1 MFGPD
6 ITKPAKS
13 RPVSTALA
21 TLQAASE
28 TEPPASL
35 MAAHMPLSS
44 TGFLRGATHDGIVV
58 ELPHLASDALRPGAV
73 AALSFPLAGRPVGFT
88 SEVLSV
94 QMTDRGVVRVTLAV
108 PETIRTDNL
117 RASIR
122 IPVPDR
128 TLSAAVLENEKPL
141 IVRAIDISLHGILIE
156 FPRDRVPEIDEGTHR
171 MLVLKLGQR
180 KVLLEAEVRRRDGAR
195 YGMAFVVRGDRP
207 PKLVKIIA
215 QLQYLSTAT

>member
-6 ITKPAKS
+6 AAKPVKP

-21 TLQAASE
+21 TLQAACD

-35 MAAHMPLSS
+35 MAAHMQLSA
-44 TGFLRGATHDGIVV
+44 TGFLRAATHDGIAV
-58 ELPHLASDALRPGAV
+58 ELPHLPSDALRAGAV
-73 AALSFPLAGRPVGFT
+73 AAVTFPLAGTPAGFT

-94 QMTDRGVVRVTLAV
+94 QMTDRGVVRVMLAV
-108 PETIRTDNL
+108 PEVIRTDNL

-128 TLSAAVLENEKPL
+128 TLSAAVLEQEKPL
-141 IVRAIDISLHGILIE
+141 LLRAIDISLHGILIE
-156 FPRDRVPEIDEGTHR
+156 FPSDRVLELPEGTHR
-171 MLVLKLGQR
+171 MLVLKLGNR
-180 KVLLEAEVRRRDGAR
+180 KVLLEAAVRRRDGAR
-195 YGMAFVVRGDRP
+195 YGMAFVVRGERP
-207 PKLVKIIA
+207 SELVKILA